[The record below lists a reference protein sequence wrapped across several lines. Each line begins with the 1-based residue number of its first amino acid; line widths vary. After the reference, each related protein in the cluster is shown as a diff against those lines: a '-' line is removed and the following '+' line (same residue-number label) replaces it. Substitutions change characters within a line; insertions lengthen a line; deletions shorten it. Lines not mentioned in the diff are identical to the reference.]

1 MSSDYPL
8 QMFLKQL
15 EQLDPN
21 TLAAMYLRGFI
32 IPNYPFIGWFITLG
46 EIAVAIGL
54 LFGRCSRWA
63 DLLALWI
70 TIDIGLGGYYDA
82 SLIQPGLIALLFVV
96 LPTGHW
102 PGLDRRLHQPS
113 PAVDLVQIGVASS
126 DHARGLTRRAADD
139 DYPSRRYCGAASGLG
154 EPLRLRVRSRAA
166 RR

>member
-1 MSSDYPL
+1 MFSGYPL

-54 LFGRCSRWA
+54 LFGRCTRWA

-70 TIDIGLGGYYDA
+70 TDRYR
-82 SLIQPGLIALLFVV
+82 P
-96 LPTGHW
+96 
-102 PGLDRRLHQPS
+102 RRL
-113 PAVDLVQIGVASS
+113 LRRVADSTWP
-126 DHARGLTRRAADD
+126 DRAAVCRTTDG
-139 DYPSRRYCGAASGLG
+139 PLAGARSPPASAVTRSRSGSN
-154 EPLRLRVRSRAA
+154 RSSIVRSRSWTDPEGG
-166 RR
+166 R